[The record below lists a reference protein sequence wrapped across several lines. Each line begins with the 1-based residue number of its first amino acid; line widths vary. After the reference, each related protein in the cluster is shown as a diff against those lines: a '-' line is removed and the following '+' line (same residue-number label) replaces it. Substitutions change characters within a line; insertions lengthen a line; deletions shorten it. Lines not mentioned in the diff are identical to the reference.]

1 MIASMTGFAR
11 RETSAEWGTLVCE
24 LRSVNH
30 RFLEAGFRLPDELR
44 AAEGELRARL
54 TRQLR
59 RGKIDCTITYRRPQG
74 AGSALEVDPVAL
86 ERVLAV
92 VHIVAR
98 TLREPA
104 AAVNALDVL
113 RWPGVLREDGGSG
126 EQLLAGAYAVFG
138 VTLEELIAARARE
151 GARLRELLE
160 QRCTALEALVVG
172 VRARLPEVQARMRT
186 RLGERLAE
194 LTASVDAE
202 RVEQELA
209 LLLQRL
215 DVDEEL
221 ERLAGHISEVR
232 RVIGASEPA
241 GRRLDF
247 LMQELNREANT
258 LSSKSQDLETT
269 RSAVD
274 MKVLIEQMREQVQNA
289 E

>member
-11 RETSAEWGTLVCE
+11 RETSGEWGTLVCE

-30 RFLEAGFRLPDELR
+30 RFLEAGLRLPDELR
-44 AAEGELRARL
+44 AAEGELRTRL

-59 RGKIDCTITYRRPQG
+59 RGKVDCTITYRRAQG

-126 EQLLAGAYAVFG
+126 EQLLAAAYAVFG
-138 VTLEELIAARARE
+138 ATLEELIAARARE

-186 RLGERLAE
+186 RLNERLAE
-194 LTASVDAE
+194 LAATVDPE
-202 RVEQELA
+202 RLEQELA

>member
-11 RETSAEWGTLVCE
+11 RESTGTWGTLVCE

-30 RFLEAGFRLPDELR
+30 RFLEPGFRLPDELR

-54 TRQLR
+54 ARAVR
-59 RGKIDCTITYRRPQG
+59 RGKIDCTLSYRRPQG
-74 AGSALEVDPVAL
+74 AAAPLEVDPVAL
-86 ERVLAV
+86 EQLLNAV
-92 VHIVAR
+92 EIVAR
-98 TLREPA
+98 SLHEPST
-104 AAVNALDVL
+104 VNALDVL

-126 EQLLAGAYAVFG
+126 ERLLAVAYAVFG
-138 VTLEELIAARARE
+138 ATLEDLVAARARE
-151 GARLRELLE
+151 GARLGELLE
-160 QRCTALEALVVG
+160 QRCAALEALVAA
-172 VRARLPEVQARMRT
+172 VRARLPEVQARVRS
-186 RLGERLAE
+186 RLDERLAE
-194 LTASVDAE
+194 LGTSVE
-202 RVEQELA
+202 RERIEQELA

-221 ERLAGHISEVR
+221 ERLAGHIAEVR

-269 RSAVD
+269 RTAVD

>member
-11 RETSAEWGTLVCE
+11 RETTGSWGTLVCE

-54 TRQLR
+54 AKQLR
-59 RGKIDCTITYRRPQG
+59 RGKVDCTVSYRRAQG
-74 AGSALEVDPVAL
+74 ASNTLDVDPVAL
-86 ERVLAV
+86 ERVLAAV
-92 VHIVAR
+92 QEVERSRLASG
-98 TLREPA
+98 
-104 AAVNALDVL
+104 AVNALDVL
-113 RWPGVLREDGGSG
+113 RWPGVLREDGNGSG
-126 EQLLAGAYAVFG
+126 EELLAAAYAVFG
-138 VTLEELIAARARE
+138 ATLEELVAARGRE

-160 QRCTALEALVVG
+160 QRCEGLEALVTA
-172 VRARLPEVQARMRT
+172 VRARLPEVQARVRA
-186 RLGERLAE
+186 RLNERVAE
-194 LTASVDAE
+194 LAASVDPE
-202 RVEQELA
+202 RMEQELA
-209 LLLQRL
+209 IILQRL

-221 ERLAGHISEVR
+221 ERLTGHIAEVR
-232 RVIGASEPA
+232 RVIGGSEPA

-269 RSAVD
+269 RAAVD
-274 MKVLIEQMREQVQNA
+274 MKVIIEQMREQVQNA

>member
-11 RETSAEWGTLVCE
+11 RETSGEWGTLVCE

-59 RGKIDCTITYRRPQG
+59 RGKVDCTLTYRRPQG

-113 RWPGVLREDGGSG
+113 RWPGVLREDGGSS
-126 EQLLAGAYAVFG
+126 EQLLAAAYAVFG
-138 VTLEELIAARARE
+138 ATLEELIAARARE

-160 QRCTALEALVVG
+160 QRCTALEALLVG

-186 RLGERLAE
+186 RLNERLAE
-194 LTASVDAE
+194 LAASVDPE
-202 RVEQELA
+202 RLEQELA

>member
-11 RETSAEWGTLVCE
+11 RETTGAWGTLVCE

-54 TRQLR
+54 AKQLR
-59 RGKIDCTITYRRPQG
+59 RGKVDCTVSFRRAQG
-74 AGSALEVDPVAL
+74 ASNTLEVDPVAL
-86 ERVLAV
+86 ERVLAAV
-92 VHIVAR
+92 QEVERSRLASG
-98 TLREPA
+98 
-104 AAVNALDVL
+104 AVNALDVL
-113 RWPGVLREDGGSG
+113 RWPGVLREDGNSG
-126 EQLLAGAYAVFG
+126 GEELQAAAYAVFG
-138 VTLEELIAARARE
+138 ATLDELIAARARE

-160 QRCTALEALVVG
+160 QRCEGLEALVTA
-172 VRARLPEVQARMRT
+172 VRARLPEVQARVRA
-186 RLGERLAE
+186 RLTERVAE
-194 LTASVDAE
+194 LAASVDPE
-202 RVEQELA
+202 RMEQELA
-209 LLLQRL
+209 IILQRL

-221 ERLAGHISEVR
+221 ERLTGHIAEVR
-232 RVIGASEPA
+232 RVIGGSEPA

-269 RSAVD
+269 RAAVD
-274 MKVLIEQMREQVQNA
+274 MKVIIEQMREQVQNA

>member
-11 RETSAEWGTLVCE
+11 RETTGSWGTLVCE

-30 RFLEAGFRLPDELR
+30 RFLEASFRLPDELR

-54 TRQLR
+54 ARQLR
-59 RGKIDCTITYRRPQG
+59 RGKVDCTLLFRRLQG
-74 AGSALEVDPVAL
+74 AAGELEVDGAAL
-86 ERVLAV
+86 ARLLAAVEV
-92 VHIVAR
+92 VTR
-98 TLREPA
+98 SLREPA
-104 AAVNALDVL
+104 SVNALDVL
-113 RWPGVLREDGGSG
+113 RWPGVLREDSASG
-126 EQLLAGAYAVFG
+126 EQLLAVAYAVFEA
-138 VTLEELIAARARE
+138 TLEDLVAARARE

-160 QRCTALEALVVG
+160 QRCTSLEALVG
-172 VRARLPEVQARMRT
+172 AVRARLPEVQARVRS
-186 RLGERLAE
+186 RLDERLAE
-194 LTASVDAE
+194 LGASVDRE
-202 RVEQELA
+202 RIEQELA

-221 ERLAGHISEVR
+221 ERLSGHIAEVR
-232 RVIGASEPA
+232 RVIGGTEPA

-269 RSAVD
+269 RTAVD

>member
-11 RETSAEWGTLVCE
+11 RETTGPWGTLVCE

-44 AAEGELRARL
+44 AAESELRTRL
-54 TRQLR
+54 GKQLR
-59 RGKIDCTITYRRPQG
+59 RGKVDCTVSYRRAQG
-74 AGSALEVDPVAL
+74 ASNMLEVDPSAL
-86 ERVLAV
+86 ERVLA
-92 VHIVAR
+92 
-98 TLREPA
+98 
-104 AAVNALDVL
+104 AVKLVSRSQLASDSVSALELL
-113 RWPGVLREDGGSG
+113 RWPGVLREDGNSSS
-126 EQLLAGAYAVFG
+126 EELLGAAYAVFG
-138 VTLEELIAARARE
+138 ATLEELVAARARE

-160 QRCTALEALVVG
+160 QRCEGLETLVKA
-172 VRARLPEVQARMRT
+172 VRARLPEVQARVRAK
-186 RLGERLAE
+186 LNERVAE
-194 LTASVDAE
+194 LSTSVDPE
-202 RVEQELA
+202 RMEQELA
-209 LLLQRL
+209 IILQRL

-221 ERLAGHISEVR
+221 ERLTGHIEEVR
-232 RVIGASEPA
+232 RVIKGSEPA

-269 RSAVD
+269 RAAVD

>member
-11 RETSAEWGTLVCE
+11 RETSGEWGTLVCE

-30 RFLEAGFRLPDELR
+30 RFLEAGLRLPDELR
-44 AAEGELRARL
+44 AAEGELRTRL

-59 RGKIDCTITYRRPQG
+59 RGKVDCTITYRRAQG

-126 EQLLAGAYAVFG
+126 EQLLAAAYAVFG
-138 VTLEELIAARARE
+138 ATLEELIAARARE

-186 RLGERLAE
+186 RLNERLAE
-194 LTASVDAE
+194 LTASVDKE
-202 RVEQELA
+202 RLEQELA